1 MGEAIPVEDDGAVRH
16 LVLGRPD
23 EFNTITLAFRNEL
36 DAALDAAD
44 RDDDVRV
51 VLLRADGKAFCAGFG
66 LDWSTV
72 SQASNDGARGRVW
85 DSVADVRMIGL
96 FGNTFA
102 KLHSTSSGPWPMRP
116 RWRGGSRVAAG
127 AAQAGIGHLAVVD
140 QPGGQSCVRGVPL
153 GRVEVESDG
162 GVGTERVEHPVGV
175 VAVGDD
181 QRAVHHGAEQLE
193 QVGAELVGSDR
204 SGRVEREPPGE
215 HPQAVEEQ
223 PLVVVEQ
230 LVAPL
235 DRAPQGPLTDLGCP
249 ADFPEQGEAVAETH
263 ENAGDGEHVRAGGGQ
278 LDSKRQPVEGPAD
291 ARHVVNDRLVEHE
304 VGPHGAAA
312 LTEQPDGLGVAHL
325 RV

>member
-116 RWRGGSRVAAG
+116 RWRGGSRVAAW
-127 AAQAGIGHLAVVD
+127 
-140 QPGGQSCVRGVPL
+140 
-153 GRVEVESDG
+153 
-162 GVGTERVEHPVGV
+162 
-175 VAVGDD
+175 
-181 QRAVHHGAEQLE
+181 
-193 QVGAELVGSDR
+193 
-204 SGRVEREPPGE
+204 
-215 HPQAVEEQ
+215 
-223 PLVVVEQ
+223 
-230 LVAPL
+230 
-235 DRAPQGPLTDLGCP
+235 RAPRRRASATSQWSISLAASRAC
-249 ADFPEQGEAVAETH
+249 VAFH
-263 ENAGDGEHVRAGGGQ
+263 SAG
-278 LDSKRQPVEGPAD
+278 L
-291 ARHVVNDRLVEHE
+291 RLSRT
-304 VGPHGAAA
+304 AA
-312 LTEQPDGLGVAHL
+312 
-325 RV
+325 